1 MNISAWTDHPDPI
14 RPTRSGADVMARS
27 ALAQETVFALRETIA
42 RLEGKP
48 IPALAAAQAQAVGEG
63 KERAKEGARPDGQQ
77 RPERL
82 ATGVAVLDEALDG
95 GVPLNAITEIR
106 SNRFLDAG
114 VASGFALALSAR
126 LQAGFPAI
134 EGTLPV
140 LWIGER
146 MATQEA
152 GAPYPLGIRGFGL
165 STERFFHA
173 LPNRIEEALWLAEA
187 ALGSGAF
194 GVTILEVRGNPKA
207 FGLTESRR
215 LALRAKAAGRPLLVL
230 RHAAEEE
237 ASSAPF
243 RFLAE
248 PALAGERRLPDGS
261 MLGGSIGPSVFRLT
275 LEKSRSPAPLFLY
288 LAWNAHDRQFT
299 CVDPIRHALPQGKP
313 AAHSRASLPAAFNR
327 QDPAPALGS
336 LLAFDRQAGER
347 RAGPFERAS

>member
-1 MNISAWTDHPDPI
+1 
-14 RPTRSGADVMARS
+14 MARS

-48 IPALAAAQAQAVGEG
+48 IPALAAAQAQAT
-63 KERAKEGARPDGQQ
+63 ADGQERERSGRED
-77 RPERL
+77 RPARL
-82 ATGVAVLDEALDG
+82 ATGVAVMDEALEG
-95 GVPLNAITEIR
+95 GVPLDAITEIR
-106 SNRFLDAG
+106 SRAFLDAG
-114 VASGFALALSAR
+114 VASGFAFALSAR
-126 LQAGFPAI
+126 LQAGAQGGV
-134 EGTLPV
+134 GTLPV
-140 LWIGER
+140 LWIAER
-146 MATQEA
+146 MASQEA

-165 STERFFHA
+165 STTQFFHA
-173 LPNRIEEALWLAEA
+173 FPNRIDEALWLAEA

-215 LALRAKAAGRPLLVL
+215 LALRAKAAGRPLFVL
-230 RHAAEEE
+230 RHAAQEE
-237 ASSAPF
+237 ASSATF

-248 PALAGERRLPDGS
+248 PALATERRLPDGS
-261 MLGGSIGPSVFRLT
+261 MLGGSIGHPVFRLT
-275 LEKSRSPAPLFLY
+275 LEKSRNPAPLSLF

-299 CVDPIRHALPQGKP
+299 CVDDPIRHAVPEGRA

-336 LLAFDRQAGER
+336 LLAFDRQAGG